1 MTEKELHKL
10 FADKLKSNSF
20 PFNEKAWESME
31 QMLDPQEPLSEM
43 EYSKLFK
50 DKLSTASFAYN
61 PANWDEMELKLNEAQ
76 GAMSQ
81 EEMKNLF
88 QTKLQ
93 SQNFKFN
100 PANWERMEAIL
111 NSKAKKTLFY
121 FWRSAAAIF
130 IFAASVLAFN
140 YTQQAPLTISP
151 TQQSISLSPKQN
163 TPAVVS
169 PKTELPANLSPASS
183 NKAEDIA
190 STNLLPNSTP
200 AKTPVASPTMAILP
214 PSNNNTSESLAS
226 LAAAAFPTNSVSP
239 FTGDALQEE
248 TLLANNAGIN
258 SRDWRDLSIDPVR
271 MSLAEQATNN
281 AFTVAAPPSK
291 EVYVPMNYS
300 KISLQGGPSINPAYN
315 GSTGTGFFAGLE
327 YEYGFNE
334 RISISAGLIYNY
346 GGDMGIESI
355 SDSTFFGLARTDV
368 ETHSHY
374 KNMSALRMPISFNV
388 KFNPK
393 HSFSVGAYADV
404 VIAVSMDQQKTT
416 TIFKQDPKVE
426 KMSGQA
432 PDNSFT
438 NYSGGLHLAYTYQ
451 YSKHL
456 SIGLSQQYGLVDL
469 SNDHQQNFSKHHQT
483 SQTNLVLKYSIWEQ

>member
-50 DKLSTASFAYN
+50 DKLSAASFAYN

-76 GAMSQ
+76 VAMSQ

-93 SQNFKFN
+93 SQNFNFN

-111 NSKAKKTLFY
+111 DTKAKKTLFY
-121 FWRSAAAIF
+121 FWRGAAAIL

-151 TQQSISLSPKQN
+151 AEQNISLSPKLN

-169 PKTELPANLSPASS
+169 PQTEIPANLRPEAS
-183 NKAEDIA
+183 NQAEDIA
-190 STNLLPNSTP
+190 TTNFQLTSTP
-200 AKTPVASPTMAILP
+200 AKSPVASPTKAILP
-214 PSNNNTSESLAS
+214 PSNNNTGENFAS
-226 LAAAAFPTNSVSP
+226 LAAAERATNSVSP
-239 FTGDALQEE
+239 FTGDAPLEE
-248 TLLANNAGIN
+248 TLLANQAGIDR
-258 SRDWRDLSIDPVR
+258 RDWRDLSIDPAR
-271 MSLAEQATNN
+271 MSLTKQATNN
-281 AFTVAAPPSK
+281 AFSLFSSSSK
-291 EVYVPMNYS
+291 EVYVPTNFS

-334 RISISAGLIYNY
+334 RISVSAGLIYNY

-374 KNMSALRMPISFNV
+374 KNMSAIRLPISFNL

-393 HSFSVGAYADV
+393 HSFSIGAYADV
-404 VIAVSMDQQKTT
+404 VIAMSMEQQKTT

-451 YSKHL
+451 YSKYL
-456 SIGLSQQYGLVDL
+456 SIGFSQQYGLVDL
-469 SNDHQQNFSKHHQT
+469 SNDHQQNLSKHHQT

>member
-111 NSKAKKTLFY
+111 DTKAKKTLFY
-121 FWRSAAAIF
+121 FWRSAAAIL

-140 YTQQAPLTISP
+140 YTQQAPLISSP
-151 TQQSISLSPKQN
+151 SKQNISLSPKQN
-163 TPAVVS
+163 DPAVLS
-169 PKTELPANLSPASS
+169 PQTEIPANLSPELSPQ
-183 NKAEDIA
+183 AEEIA
-190 STNLLPNSTP
+190 TTILHPTSTP
-200 AKTPVASPTMAILP
+200 AQIPATSPAKAILP
-214 PSNNNTSESLAS
+214 PSNTITGENLAS
-226 LAAAAFPTNSVSP
+226 LATAELATNLVSP
-239 FTGDALQEE
+239 FTEDAPQEE
-248 TLLANNAGIN
+248 TLLANNAGIDN
-258 SRDWRDLSIDPVR
+258 RDWRDLSINPAS
-271 MSLAEQATNN
+271 MSLTEQATNN

-291 EVYVPMNYS
+291 DVYVPMNYS
-300 KISLQGGPSINPAYN
+300 KISLQGGPSLNPAYN

-334 RISISAGLIYNY
+334 RISVSAGLIYNY

-374 KNMSALRMPISFNV
+374 KKMSALRLPISFNV
-388 KFNPK
+388 KFNSK
-393 HSFSVGAYADV
+393 HSFSAGAYADA

-469 SNDHQQNFSKHHQT
+469 TNDHQQNFSKHHQT